1 MLNKEQKKFIRK
13 KVKLLGNR
21 ENVREFYKRKSLVCE
36 YANKIAKKKYKRKE
50 KK

>member
-13 KVKLLGNR
+13 KVRFLGGR
-21 ENVREFYKRKSLVCE
+21 KNVREFYKRKSLVCE
-36 YANKIAKKKYKRKE
+36 YANKIAKKMYSRKE